1 MALEMKYF
9 VLKPRSKRASDP
21 WAAASR
27 RAMRAFA
34 ASIRKTDPDL
44 ADRLNA
50 WTDLERAR
58 DAAPLE
64 TVAELRKAT
73 KVERRG

>member
-9 VLKPRSKRASDP
+9 ILKPKSKRASDP

-50 WTDLERAR
+50 WTDLEREK

-64 TVAELRKAT
+64 SVAELRRAC
-73 KVERRG
+73 RNAP